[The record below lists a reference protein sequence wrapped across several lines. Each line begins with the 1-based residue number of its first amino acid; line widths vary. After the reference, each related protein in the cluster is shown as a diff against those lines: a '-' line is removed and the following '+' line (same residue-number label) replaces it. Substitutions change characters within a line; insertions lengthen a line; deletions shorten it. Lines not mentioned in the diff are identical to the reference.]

1 MKPGL
6 LTFLMRPIPKWL
18 MISLGGGLLITVF
31 LLLLTADM
39 FIDTIVV
46 GYGQLGAITKM
57 LLWPV
62 SAVLHLVGPGPNLGP
77 PESHMHEWTPV
88 QDVAVAVG
96 IGLSWTFYSSLVFLI
111 AWLRHWR
118 ISNR

>member
-1 MKPGL
+1 
-6 LTFLMRPIPKWL
+6 MRPILKWII
-18 MISLGGGLLITVF
+18 ISLGGGLLITVF
-31 LLLLTADM
+31 LLRLTADM

-62 SAVLHLVGPGPNLGP
+62 SAVLYLVGPGPNLGP
-77 PESHMHEWTPV
+77 PEKHMHKWTPF
-88 QDVAVAVG
+88 QNVAVAVG

-111 AWLRHWR
+111 GWLRHRR

>member
-57 LLWPV
+57 LFWPV
-62 SAVLHLVGPGPNLGP
+62 AAVLYLVGPGPNIGP
-77 PESHMHEWTPV
+77 PEMHGHEGTPV
-88 QDVAVAVG
+88 HILAIALG
-96 IGLSWTFYSSLVFLI
+96 IGLSLVFYVCL
-111 AWLRHWR
+111 LFY
-118 ISNR
+118 ISQRMGRARRRS